1 MSVDMGDRWRFT
13 SALLGED
20 AAPPP
25 DGPSPRVVR
34 GVVLDVSRHMLV
46 LATPEG
52 EERFLFEEA
61 TRFWRGREAA
71 PRELRL
77 GDDVLARCAPGGRWV
92 VDRVWARL
100 GRVTGTITEVDGETV
115 RVDPG
120 HGRPAATAVV
130 PYRSSGRMA
139 VRHPNLR
146 PGYLFDAIGLR
157 RDGVV
162 EASVPA
168 TTQAPYPVHRSPHR
182 PPVRTMPP
190 AVSAIVTWYDP
201 AAGRAAHDDPR
212 ALLLGAAYP
221 ALDSGDDC
229 GPGCDR
235 TDPCLPLPRLSIG
248 VTLTLTNDET
258 GERAAVPV
266 IDCAS
271 ALSRFCDRCRDSG
284 AEARGRLAELTLPS
298 FVALGGRPEAGCLP
312 ATLRVG

>member
-1 MSVDMGDRWRFT
+1 GNDALVGVGDTPAVVLDENGNGQSGHSGRGGVMSVDMGDRWRFT

-139 VRHPNLR
+139 VRHPYLR

-212 ALLLGAAYP
+212 ALLPRATAPRGSCGSNTRAALMPASATRRKSTPWICPAQAVRP
-221 ALDSGDDC
+221 AL
-229 GPGCDR
+229 
-235 TDPCLPLPRLSIG
+235 
-248 VTLTLTNDET
+248 
-258 GERAAVPV
+258 
-266 IDCAS
+266 
-271 ALSRFCDRCRDSG
+271 
-284 AEARGRLAELTLPS
+284 PS
-298 FVALGGRPEAGCLP
+298 P
-312 ATLRVG
+312 